1 MKGFFR
7 FVKALFF
14 LPGKLLFPTKVV
26 NKQALLKK
34 GPVVTVSNHLCWADV
49 VLVGVNIPGYRRI
62 MAKKEIGK
70 NRFIRWC
77 ATHMGIILIDRGKAD
92 MQALRTSVKALKSGD
107 ILEIF
112 PEGTRNKDGDN
123 LQEVK
128 GGAAMLAIKGDAYIQ
143 PIMIY
148 ARARFFRKNY
158 LYVAEPFKLTEFAGQ
173 LLDNVQLERAGTVVA
188 EKMLEAQEA
197 LHAYVD
203 AKKRKKKRAEQAE

>member
-1 MKGFFR
+1 
-7 FVKALFF
+7 
-14 LPGKLLFPTKVV
+14 
-26 NKQALLKK
+26 
-34 GPVVTVSNHLCWADV
+34 
-49 VLVGVNIPGYRRI
+49 

-173 LLDNVQLERAGTVVA
+173 LLDNEQLERAGTVVA